1 MTLVAISMITP
12 TYDPKVG
19 WNKLTEMTFG
29 TIPKY
34 EDFSERFKVVCPE
47 GKFSFKNDSRVG
59 NWKHDCEGLWDEI
72 RIACQ
77 EFCSDHDDWKDLGS
91 DEGEAAGLWCKEVLS
106 QFGYEWI

>member
-1 MTLVAISMITP
+1 MTLTAINMITP
-12 TYDPKVG
+12 TYDPKAG
-19 WNKLTEMTFG
+19 WSNLTQMFFG

-59 NWKHDCEGLWDEI
+59 NWKHDCEGLWDELI
-72 RIACQ
+72 QATQ
-77 EFCSDHDDWKDLGS
+77 EWE
-91 DEGEAAGLWCKEVLS
+91 EGYVSKESSNEEEAAGLWCKKVLQ